1 METGVSDI
9 IIVLIS
15 VVVRLVMF
23 LLLVLS
29 LLRRV
34 IPCLAI
40 SYPTLY
46 QGLELPYIPE
56 RQTPQPLPPFP
67 TTGHFPDPQRT
78 GSLHGIDLALI
89 NIVLLQ
95 QGTFG
100 GALDTHY
107 LLLWRSKN
115 GILACSFTF
124 CAKLSPR
131 K

>member
-1 METGVSDI
+1 MATGVSAI
-9 IIVLIS
+9 IIISNTVFMRLLI
-15 VVVRLVMF
+15 F
-23 LLLVLS
+23 LLLVLP
-29 LLRRV
+29 LLGRG

-95 QGTFG
+95 QGTLG
-100 GALDTHY
+100 ENNIY
-107 LLLWRSKN
+107 
-115 GILACSFTF
+115 
-124 CAKLSPR
+124 
-131 K
+131 

>member
-1 METGVSDI
+1 MATGVSAI
-9 IIVLIS
+9 IIISNTVFMRLLI
-15 VVVRLVMF
+15 F
-23 LLLVLS
+23 LLLVLP
-29 LLRRV
+29 LLGRG

-95 QGTFG
+95 QGTLG
-100 GALDTHY
+100 KALDTCY

>member
-1 METGVSDI
+1 MATGVSAI
-9 IIVLIS
+9 IIISNTVFMRLLI
-15 VVVRLVMF
+15 F
-23 LLLVLS
+23 LLLVLP
-29 LLRRV
+29 LLGRG
-34 IPCLAI
+34 IPCLAMR
-40 SYPTLY
+40 YPTLS

-67 TTGHFPDPQRT
+67 TRGHFPDPQRT

-95 QGTFG
+95 QGTLG
-100 GALDTHY
+100 EALDTHY